1 MDNKSAQNVVIDT
14 NVIVS
19 AFLSSHEDT
28 STVLVLKKLY
38 KKEILLYYSKKI
50 LEEYK
55 DVLNR
60 KKFGFDKKEINR
72 FINFILQ
79 KGRIIEPAGI
89 NEKLIDEKDK
99 PFYEIVMDKR
109 VAKIVLITGNKKHFP
124 SKTFIVSP
132 TEFIESLKKI

>member
-19 AFLSSHEDT
+19 AFLSSHEDA

-79 KGRIIEPAGI
+79 
-89 NEKLIDEKDK
+89 
-99 PFYEIVMDKR
+99 
-109 VAKIVLITGNKKHFP
+109 
-124 SKTFIVSP
+124 
-132 TEFIESLKKI
+132 